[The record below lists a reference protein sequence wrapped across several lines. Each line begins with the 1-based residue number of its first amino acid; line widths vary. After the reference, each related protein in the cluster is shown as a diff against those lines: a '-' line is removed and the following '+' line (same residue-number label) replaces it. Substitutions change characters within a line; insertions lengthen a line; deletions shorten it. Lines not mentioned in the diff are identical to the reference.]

1 VTVVQNLRLN
11 EFTKAIVEF
20 AEDNGHGDIAVLVVM
35 SHGEP
40 GEASGKIIASDGQK
54 VDIENDIIRY
64 FNNHCLKLRG
74 KPKLFIF
81 QACNGKERDTGVRAD
96 GWMGAAVPT
105 SQRPAVSRRGPS
117 LPSVSDIMIATST
130 VPGHVSWR
138 SSARG
143 SYFIQDLCQV
153 FMENCH
159 NTHLEK
165 MLKMV
170 SLKLQEREFSEDGY
184 KQCME
189 WRNRGF
195 NKELYFHPQMNTA
208 SPCDKYVIE

>member
-81 QACNGKERDTGVRAD
+81 QACNGKERDTGVRA
-96 GWMGAAVPT
+96 G
-105 SQRPAVSRRGPS
+105 R
-117 LPSVSDIMIATST
+117 
-130 VPGHVSWR
+130 
-138 SSARG
+138 
-143 SYFIQDLCQV
+143 
-153 FMENCH
+153 
-159 NTHLEK
+159 
-165 MLKMV
+165 
-170 SLKLQEREFSEDGY
+170 
-184 KQCME
+184 
-189 WRNRGF
+189 
-195 NKELYFHPQMNTA
+195 
-208 SPCDKYVIE
+208 